1 MDFGRKIGE
10 YSGSRDAKFTRRKLA
25 IGKRILEEL
34 AEKSKSK
41 IVNLT
46 ERGEPLEGISYITV
60 EQLTIA
66 AARLQ

>member
-1 MDFGRKIGE
+1 
-10 YSGSRDAKFTRRKLA
+10 
-25 IGKRILEEL
+25 
-34 AEKSKSK
+34 
-41 IVNLT
+41 VNLT